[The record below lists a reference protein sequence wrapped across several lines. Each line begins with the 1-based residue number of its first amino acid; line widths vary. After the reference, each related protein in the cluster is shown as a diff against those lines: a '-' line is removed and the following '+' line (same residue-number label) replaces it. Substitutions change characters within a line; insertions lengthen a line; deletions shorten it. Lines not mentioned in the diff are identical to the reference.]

1 MTSPTTLPS
10 IVDRFARFLEESD
23 LSPITVKNYRA
34 DLRAFEKWFYETGE
48 PDFDPAKITPTD
60 LRQFRHFLLE
70 KRRLRPN
77 TINRHLATLRSFL
90 NWAASTGLMPDG
102 RMPTMPR
109 GVREVR
115 PGPRWLDRRERMAL
129 LKAVERERNPRD
141 IAIVKL
147 LLHTGLRVGELC
159 SLTWRDVRITPR
171 KGLMIIRNGKGQ
183 KRREIPL
190 NQDVRNALLG
200 IGYQE
205 HAGSSRPIFLGQRG
219 GLTPRGVQSLLGKY
233 GKAAGLEEVSPHT
246 LRHTFCKDLIDAGAK
261 LQEVAALAGHESLDT
276 TRRYCEPSIK
286 DLERTVSLI
295 EEEP

>member
-1 MTSPTTLPS
+1 MTSPITLPS
-10 IVDRFARFLEESD
+10 IIDRFAHFLEESD

-34 DLRAFEKWFYETGE
+34 DLRAFERWFYETDE
-48 PDFDPAKITPTD
+48 QDFDPAKITPTD
-60 LRQFRHFLLE
+60 LRQFRHFLME
-70 KRRLRPN
+70 ERRLRPN

-90 NWAASTGLMPDG
+90 GWAASTGLIPDG

-109 GVREVR
+109 GVREVK
-115 PGPRWLDRRERMAL
+115 PGPRWLDRRERMTL
-129 LKAVERERNPRD
+129 IKTVERQRNPRD

-159 SLTWRDVRITPR
+159 SLTWRDVRITPQ

-183 KRREIPL
+183 KRREVPL
-190 NQDVRNALLG
+190 NRDVRNALLG

-205 HAGSSRPIFLGQRG
+205 HAGSSRPIFFGQRG
-219 GLTPRGVQSLLGKY
+219 GLTSRGVQSLLGKY
-233 GKAAGLEEVSPHT
+233 GKTAGLEEVSPHT

-276 TRRYCEPSIK
+276 TRRYCEPSVK